1 MLVSGSLSE
10 YMLKLLQDRGLLSS
24 RGTSSER
31 DIARQIKEQYSSI
44 PASAT
49 IGSTIGLGTVDMVSI
64 DYAFCLALCQ
74 HFLKAD
80 SCHAGGISKP
90 VLRLF

>member
-1 MLVSGSLSE
+1 VLVSGSLSE

-44 PASAT
+44 PASST
-49 IGSTIGLGTVDMVSI
+49 ISSTIGLCTVDMVSI
-64 DYAFCLALCQ
+64 DCAFVLL
-74 HFLKAD
+74 HVNSFLYYF
-80 SCHAGGISKP
+80 
-90 VLRLF
+90 LN